1 MPSEEIVRLEGV
13 TKVYRMGKVEV
24 QALRGVNLSVKR
36 GEFIAI
42 LGPSGSGKSTLLN
55 MIGCLDKPTSGKV
68 FIDGKDTSRLNE
80 NELAALRRE
89 KIGFVFQQ
97 FNLIHTLNALENVA
111 LPMLF
116 AGIRRAERM
125 KRARELLEKV
135 GLSHRV
141 YHKPMELSGG
151 EQQRVAIARALANN
165 PEIIVA
171 DEPTGNVDTDAGNAI
186 MEIFERLN
194 EERRTIILVT
204 HDFDIAAHAH
214 RKLRMKDGT
223 LLND

>member
-68 FIDGKDTSRLNE
+68 FINGKDTSRLNE

-135 GLSHRV
+135 GLSHRIN
-141 YHKPMELSGG
+141 HKPMELSGG

-186 MEIFERLN
+186 MEIFEQLN

>member
-1 MPSEEIVRLEGV
+1 MSAEEIVRLEGV
-13 TKVYRMGKVEV
+13 TKVYHMGKVEV

-55 MIGCLDKPTSGKV
+55 MMGCLDKPTSGKV
-68 FIDGKDTSRLNE
+68 FIEGTDTSRLND

-89 KIGFVFQQ
+89 KIVFVFQQ

-116 AGIRRAERM
+116 AGIRRTERM
-125 KRARELLEKV
+125 KRASELLQKV

-171 DEPTGNVDTDAGNAI
+171 DEPTGNVDTDAGNVI
-186 MEIFERLN
+186 MGIFERLN
-194 EERRTIILVT
+194 SEERRTIILVT
-204 HDFDIAAHAH
+204 HDFDIAARAH
-214 RKLRMKDGT
+214 RKLRMTDGA
-223 LLND
+223 LL

>member
-1 MPSEEIVRLEGV
+1 MSAEEIVRLEGV

-55 MIGCLDKPTSGKV
+55 MMGCLDKPTSGKV
-68 FIDGKDTSRLNE
+68 FIEGTDTSRLND
-80 NELAALRRE
+80 NELATLRRE

-116 AGIRRAERM
+116 AGIRRTERM
-125 KRARELLEKV
+125 KRASELLQKV

-171 DEPTGNVDTDAGNAI
+171 DEPTGNVDTDAGNVI
-186 MEIFERLN
+186 MGIFERLN
-194 EERRTIILVT
+194 SEERRTIILVT
-204 HDFDIAAHAH
+204 HDFDIAARAC
-214 RKLRMKDGT
+214 RKLRMTDGA
-223 LLND
+223 LL

>member
-135 GLSHRV
+135 GLSHRI

-186 MEIFERLN
+186 MEIFEQLN

-214 RKLRMKDGT
+214 RKLRMKDGS

>member
-1 MPSEEIVRLEGV
+1 MSAEEIVRLEGV

-42 LGPSGSGKSTLLN
+42 LGPSGSGKSTILN
-55 MIGCLDKPTSGKV
+55 MMGCLDKPTSGKV
-68 FIDGKDTSRLNE
+68 FIEGTDTSRLND

-116 AGIRRAERM
+116 AGIRRTERM
-125 KRARELLEKV
+125 KRASELLQKV

-171 DEPTGNVDTDAGNAI
+171 DEPTGNVDTDAGNVI
-186 MEIFERLN
+186 MGIFERLN
-194 EERRTIILVT
+194 SEERRTIILVT
-204 HDFDIAAHAH
+204 HDFDIAARAH
-214 RKLRMKDGT
+214 RKLRMTDGT
-223 LLND
+223 LL

>member
-1 MPSEEIVRLEGV
+1 MPSEEIVRLESV

-36 GEFIAI
+36 GEFIAV

-80 NELAALRRE
+80 NELAAVRRE

-135 GLSHRV
+135 GLSHRIN
-141 YHKPMELSGG
+141 HKPMELSGG

-186 MEIFERLN
+186 MEIFEQLN

>member
-125 KRARELLEKV
+125 KRAKNLLEKV
-135 GLSHRV
+135 GLSHRI

-171 DEPTGNVDTDAGNAI
+171 DEPTGNVDTDTGNAI
-186 MEIFERLN
+186 MEIFEQLN

-204 HDFDIAAHAH
+204 HDFDIAAHAY
-214 RKLRMKDGT
+214 RKFRMKDGT

>member
-80 NELAALRRE
+80 NELAAVRRE

-135 GLSHRV
+135 GLSHRI

-186 MEIFERLN
+186 MEIFEQLN

>member
-1 MPSEEIVRLEGV
+1 MPSEEIVCLEGV

-68 FIDGKDTSRLNE
+68 FINGKDTSRLNE

-135 GLSHRV
+135 GLSHRIN
-141 YHKPMELSGG
+141 HKPMELSGG

-186 MEIFERLN
+186 MEIFEQLN

>member
-1 MPSEEIVRLEGV
+1 MPSEEIVRLESV

-135 GLSHRV
+135 GLSHRIN
-141 YHKPMELSGG
+141 HKPMELSGG

-186 MEIFERLN
+186 MEIFEQLN

>member
-135 GLSHRV
+135 GLSHRI

-186 MEIFERLN
+186 MEIFEQLN

>member
-1 MPSEEIVRLEGV
+1 MPSEEIVRLESV

-68 FIDGKDTSRLNE
+68 FINGKDTSRLNE

-135 GLSHRV
+135 GLSHRIN
-141 YHKPMELSGG
+141 HKPMELSGG

-186 MEIFERLN
+186 MEIFEQLN

>member
-1 MPSEEIVRLEGV
+1 MAAEEIVRLEGV

-55 MIGCLDKPTSGKV
+55 MMGCLDKPTSGKV
-68 FIDGKDTSRLNE
+68 FIEGTDTSRLND

-116 AGIRRAERM
+116 AGIRRTERM
-125 KRARELLEKV
+125 KRASELLQKV

-171 DEPTGNVDTDAGNAI
+171 DEPTGNVDTDAGNVI
-186 MEIFERLN
+186 MGIFERLN
-194 EERRTIILVT
+194 SEERRTIILVT
-204 HDFDIAAHAH
+204 HDFDIAARAH
-214 RKLRMKDGT
+214 RKLRMTDGA
-223 LLND
+223 LL

>member
-1 MPSEEIVRLEGV
+1 MSAEEIVRLEGV

-42 LGPSGSGKSTLLN
+42 LGPSGSGKSTILN
-55 MIGCLDKPTSGKV
+55 MMGCLDKPTSGKV
-68 FIDGKDTSRLNE
+68 FIEGTDTSRLND

-116 AGIRRAERM
+116 AGIRRTERM
-125 KRARELLEKV
+125 KRASELLQKV

-171 DEPTGNVDTDAGNAI
+171 DEPTGNVDTDAGNVI
-186 MEIFERLN
+186 MGIFERLN
-194 EERRTIILVT
+194 SEERRTIILVT
-204 HDFDIAAHAH
+204 HDFDIAARAY
-214 RKLRMKDGT
+214 RKLRMTDGA
-223 LLND
+223 LL

>member
-1 MPSEEIVRLEGV
+1 MAAEEIVRLEGV

-36 GEFIAI
+36 GKFIAI

-55 MIGCLDKPTSGKV
+55 MMGCLDKPTSGKV
-68 FIDGKDTSRLNE
+68 FIEGTDTSRLND

-116 AGIRRAERM
+116 AGIRRTERM
-125 KRARELLEKV
+125 KRASELLQKV

-171 DEPTGNVDTDAGNAI
+171 DEPTGNVDTDAGNVI
-186 MEIFERLN
+186 MGIFERLN
-194 EERRTIILVT
+194 SEERRTIILVT
-204 HDFDIAAHAH
+204 HDFDIATRAH
-214 RKLRMKDGT
+214 RKLRMTDGA
-223 LLND
+223 LL

>member
-1 MPSEEIVRLEGV
+1 MSAEEIVRLEGV
-13 TKVYRMGKVEV
+13 TKVYHMGKVEV

-55 MIGCLDKPTSGKV
+55 MMGCLDKPTSGKV
-68 FIDGKDTSRLNE
+68 FIEGTDTSRLND

-116 AGIRRAERM
+116 AGIRRTERM
-125 KRARELLEKV
+125 KRASELLQKV
-135 GLSHRV
+135 GLSHRI

-171 DEPTGNVDTDAGNAI
+171 DEPTGNVDTDAGNVI
-186 MEIFERLN
+186 MGIFERLN
-194 EERRTIILVT
+194 SEERRTIILVT
-204 HDFDIAAHAH
+204 HDFDIAARAH
-214 RKLRMKDGT
+214 RKLRMTDGA
-223 LLND
+223 LL

>member
-1 MPSEEIVRLEGV
+1 MPSEEIVCLEGV

-68 FIDGKDTSRLNE
+68 FINGKDTSRLNE
-80 NELAALRRE
+80 NELAAVRRE

-135 GLSHRV
+135 GLSHRI

-186 MEIFERLN
+186 MEIFEQLN

>member
-1 MPSEEIVRLEGV
+1 MPSEEIVRLESV

-36 GEFIAI
+36 GEFIAV

-135 GLSHRV
+135 GLSHRI

-186 MEIFERLN
+186 MEIFEQLN

>member
-97 FNLIHTLNALENVA
+97 FNLIHTLNALENIA

-125 KRARELLEKV
+125 KRAKELLEKV
-135 GLSHRV
+135 GLSHRI

-186 MEIFERLN
+186 MEIFEQLN

-214 RKLRMKDGT
+214 RKLRMKDGS

>member
-1 MPSEEIVRLEGV
+1 MSAEEIVRLEGV
-13 TKVYRMGKVEV
+13 TKVYHMGKVEV

-55 MIGCLDKPTSGKV
+55 MMGCLDKPTSGKV
-68 FIDGKDTSRLNE
+68 FIEGTDTSRLND

-116 AGIRRAERM
+116 AGIRRTERM
-125 KRARELLEKV
+125 KRASELLQKV

-141 YHKPMELSGG
+141 YHKPMELSW
-151 EQQRVAIARALANN
+151 RRAAKSG
-165 PEIIVA
+165 
-171 DEPTGNVDTDAGNAI
+171 DCSCSG
-186 MEIFERLN
+186 
-194 EERRTIILVT
+194 
-204 HDFDIAAHAH
+204 
-214 RKLRMKDGT
+214 KQS
-223 LLND
+223 

>member
-1 MPSEEIVRLEGV
+1 MSAEEIVRLEGV
-13 TKVYRMGKVEV
+13 TKVYHMGKVEV

-55 MIGCLDKPTSGKV
+55 MMGCLDKPTSGKV
-68 FIDGKDTSRLNE
+68 FIEGTDTSRLND

-116 AGIRRAERM
+116 AGIRRTERM
-125 KRARELLEKV
+125 KRASELLQKV

-171 DEPTGNVDTDAGNAI
+171 DEPTGNVDTDAGNVI
-186 MEIFERLN
+186 MGIFERLN
-194 EERRTIILVT
+194 SEERRTIILVT
-204 HDFDIAAHAH
+204 HDFDIAARAH
-214 RKLRMKDGT
+214 RKLRMTDGT
-223 LLND
+223 LL

>member
-1 MPSEEIVRLEGV
+1 MSAEEIVRLEGV

-55 MIGCLDKPTSGKV
+55 MMGCLDKPTSGKV
-68 FIDGKDTSRLNE
+68 FIEGTDTSRLND

-116 AGIRRAERM
+116 AGIRRTERM
-125 KRARELLEKV
+125 KRASELLQKV
-135 GLSHRV
+135 GLSHRI

-171 DEPTGNVDTDAGNAI
+171 DEPTGNVDTDAGNVI
-186 MEIFERLN
+186 MGIFERLN
-194 EERRTIILVT
+194 SEERRTIILVT
-204 HDFDIAAHAH
+204 HDFDIAARAH
-214 RKLRMKDGT
+214 RKLRMTDGA
-223 LLND
+223 LL

>member
-1 MPSEEIVRLEGV
+1 MSAEEIVRLEGV

-55 MIGCLDKPTSGKV
+55 MMGCLDKPTSGKV
-68 FIDGKDTSRLNE
+68 FIEGTDTSRLND

-116 AGIRRAERM
+116 AGIRRTERM
-125 KRARELLEKV
+125 KRASELLQKV

-171 DEPTGNVDTDAGNAI
+171 DEPTGNVDTDAGNVI
-186 MEIFERLN
+186 MGIFERLN
-194 EERRTIILVT
+194 SEEHRTIILVT
-204 HDFDIAAHAH
+204 HDFDIAARAH
-214 RKLRMKDGT
+214 RKLRMTDGA
-223 LLND
+223 LL

>member
-1 MPSEEIVRLEGV
+1 MCIRD
-13 TKVYRMGKVEV
+13 R
-24 QALRGVNLSVKR
+24 
-36 GEFIAI
+36 
-42 LGPSGSGKSTLLN
+42 
-55 MIGCLDKPTSGKV
+55 
-68 FIDGKDTSRLNE
+68 
-80 NELAALRRE
+80 
-89 KIGFVFQQ
+89 
-97 FNLIHTLNALENVA
+97 ENVA

-135 GLSHRV
+135 GLSHRI

-186 MEIFERLN
+186 MEIFEQLN

>member
-1 MPSEEIVRLEGV
+1 MPSEEIVRLESV

-125 KRARELLEKV
+125 RRARELLEKV
-135 GLSHRV
+135 GLSRRI

-171 DEPTGNVDTDAGNAI
+171 DEPTGNVDTDAGNVI
-186 MEIFERLN
+186 MGIFERLN
-194 EERRTIILVT
+194 SCLLYTS
-204 HDFDIAAHAH
+204 DAA
-214 RKLRMKDGT
+214 DE
-223 LLND
+223 

>member
-1 MPSEEIVRLEGV
+1 MPSEEIVRLESV

-55 MIGCLDKPTSGKV
+55 MMGCLDKPTSGKV
-68 FIDGKDTSRLNE
+68 FIEGTDTSRLND

-116 AGIRRAERM
+116 AGIRRTERM
-125 KRARELLEKV
+125 KRASELLQKV
-135 GLSHRV
+135 GLSHRI

-171 DEPTGNVDTDAGNAI
+171 DEPTGNVDTDAGNVI
-186 MEIFERLN
+186 MGIFERLN
-194 EERRTIILVT
+194 SEERRTIILVT
-204 HDFDIAAHAH
+204 HDFDIAARAH
-214 RKLRMKDGT
+214 RKLRMTDGA
-223 LLND
+223 LL

>member
-1 MPSEEIVRLEGV
+1 MSAEEIVRLEGV
-13 TKVYRMGKVEV
+13 TKVYHMGKVEV

-55 MIGCLDKPTSGKV
+55 MMGCLDKPTSGKV
-68 FIDGKDTSRLNE
+68 FIEGTDTSRLND

-116 AGIRRAERM
+116 AGVRRTERM
-125 KRARELLEKV
+125 KRASELLQKV

-171 DEPTGNVDTDAGNAI
+171 DEPTGNVDTDAGNVI
-186 MEIFERLN
+186 MGIFERLN
-194 EERRTIILVT
+194 SEERRTIILVT
-204 HDFDIAAHAH
+204 HDFDIAARAH
-214 RKLRMKDGT
+214 RKLRMTDGA
-223 LLND
+223 LL

>member
-55 MIGCLDKPTSGKV
+55 IIGCLDKPTSGKV

-80 NELAALRRE
+80 NELAAVRRE

-135 GLSHRV
+135 GLSHRI
-141 YHKPMELSGG
+141 YHKPTELSGG

-186 MEIFERLN
+186 MEIFEQLN

>member
-1 MPSEEIVRLEGV
+1 M
-13 TKVYRMGKVEV
+13 
-24 QALRGVNLSVKR
+24 NLSVKR

-55 MIGCLDKPTSGKV
+55 MMGCLDKPTSGKV
-68 FIDGKDTSRLNE
+68 FIEGTDTSRLND

-116 AGIRRAERM
+116 AGIRRTERM
-125 KRARELLEKV
+125 KRASELLQKV

-171 DEPTGNVDTDAGNAI
+171 DEPTGNVDTDVGNVI
-186 MEIFERLN
+186 MGIFERLN
-194 EERRTIILVT
+194 SEERRTIILVT
-204 HDFDIAAHAH
+204 HDFDIATRAH
-214 RKLRMKDGT
+214 RKLRMTDGT
-223 LLND
+223 LL

>member
-1 MPSEEIVRLEGV
+1 MSAEEIVRLEGV
-13 TKVYRMGKVEV
+13 TKVYHMGKVEV

-55 MIGCLDKPTSGKV
+55 MMGCLDKPTSGKV
-68 FIDGKDTSRLNE
+68 FIEGTDTSRLND

-116 AGIRRAERM
+116 AGIRRTERM
-125 KRARELLEKV
+125 KRASELLQKV

-171 DEPTGNVDTDAGNAI
+171 DEPTGNVDTDAGNVI
-186 MEIFERLN
+186 MGIFERLN
-194 EERRTIILVT
+194 SEERRTIILVT
-204 HDFDIAAHAH
+204 HDFDIAARAH
-214 RKLRMKDGT
+214 RKLRMTDGA
-223 LLND
+223 LL

>member
-1 MPSEEIVRLEGV
+1 
-13 TKVYRMGKVEV
+13 
-24 QALRGVNLSVKR
+24 
-36 GEFIAI
+36 
-42 LGPSGSGKSTLLN
+42 

-116 AGIRRAERM
+116 AGIRKAERM

-135 GLSHRV
+135 GLSHRI

-186 MEIFERLN
+186 MEIFEQLN

>member
-116 AGIRRAERM
+116 AGIRKAERM
-125 KRARELLEKV
+125 KRAKKLLEKV
-135 GLSHRV
+135 GLSHRI

-186 MEIFERLN
+186 MEIFEQLN

>member
-135 GLSHRV
+135 GLSHRI

-186 MEIFERLN
+186 MEIFEQLN

-214 RKLRMKDGT
+214 RKLRMRDGT

>member
-1 MPSEEIVRLEGV
+1 MPSEEIVCLEGV

-125 KRARELLEKV
+125 KRAKNLLEKV
-135 GLSHRV
+135 GLSHRI

-186 MEIFERLN
+186 MEIFEQLN

-204 HDFDIAAHAH
+204 HDFDIATHAH

>member
-1 MPSEEIVRLEGV
+1 MSAEEIVRLEGV

-55 MIGCLDKPTSGKV
+55 MMGCLDKPTSGKV
-68 FIDGKDTSRLNE
+68 FIEGTDTSRLND

-116 AGIRRAERM
+116 AGIRRTERM
-125 KRARELLEKV
+125 KRASELLQKV

-171 DEPTGNVDTDAGNAI
+171 DEPTGNVDTDAGNVI
-186 MEIFERLN
+186 MGIFERLN
-194 EERRTIILVT
+194 SEERRTIILVT
-204 HDFDIAAHAH
+204 HDFDIAARAH
-214 RKLRMKDGT
+214 RKLRMTDGA
-223 LLND
+223 LL

>member
-1 MPSEEIVRLEGV
+1 MSAEEIVRLEGV

-55 MIGCLDKPTSGKV
+55 MMGCLDKPTSGKV
-68 FIDGKDTSRLNE
+68 FIEGTDTSRLND

-116 AGIRRAERM
+116 AGIRRTERM
-125 KRARELLEKV
+125 KRASELLQKV

-171 DEPTGNVDTDAGNAI
+171 DEPTGNVDTDAGNVI
-186 MEIFERLN
+186 MGIFERLN
-194 EERRTIILVT
+194 SEERRTIILVT
-204 HDFDIAAHAH
+204 HDFDIAARAH
-214 RKLRMKDGT
+214 RKLRMTDGT
-223 LLND
+223 LL